1 MDAQQQRT
9 GMPPPRPPGGG
20 GGGGD
25 FTPILTVLFAFV
37 AIFLMVISTNFTFL
51 LCRLQNFVIS
61 LCSSVDIC

>member
-9 GMPPPRPPGGG
+9 GMPPPRPPGG

-51 LCRLQNFVIS
+51 LYRFKFRNFTMF
-61 LCSSVDIC
+61 